1 VRNNKTNKMKTLTV
15 TLILIA
21 LATAVAAGLL
31 WHSSRNARLVNTR
44 ATNNSID
51 RSQPSGPVVP
61 QALTQVQPP
70 VKNEPARL
78 NLPERRTNVLT
89 PTPAPTATALSIH
102 SKFESLLDPQT
113 GFQRKQ
119 EVWSELT
126 KSGKLDLA
134 IGELEQR
141 AKDNPSNAAIPACLG
156 RGYLQKAG
164 SIQDVREQGILG
176 MKADQTFEAALA
188 LDPQNWDARFWK
200 ATAMSH
206 WPVQLNKTPEV
217 VDDLLA
223 LVDQQEKTTAR
234 PEFAQSYVLLGEQ
247 YEKSG
252 HTDYAKQT
260 WERGL
265 SQFPDYSQLKDKL
278 ARQP

>member
-1 VRNNKTNKMKTLTV
+1 MKALTLSLTV
-15 TLILIA
+15 LGV
-21 LATAVAAGLL
+21 AVVGTGLL
-31 WHSSRNARLVNTR
+31 WQRSSPMPRMSTGTTNPIDQKR
-44 ATNNSID
+44 AASASSAQTLP
-51 RSQPSGPVVP
+51 R
-61 QALTQVQPP
+61 VQIPL
-70 VKNEPARL
+70 KAESNRAGL
-78 NLPERRTNVLT
+78 AERRNFVPT
-89 PTPAPTATALSIH
+89 PTQIPPHTPTSLSIH
-102 SKFESLLDPQT
+102 AKFESLLDPHT
-113 GFQRKQ
+113 GFEQKQ
-119 EVWSELT
+119 AVWSELT

-134 IGELEQR
+134 IAELEQR
-141 AKDNPSNAAIPACLG
+141 AKDNPSNADIPACLG

-188 LDPQNWDARFWK
+188 LDPQNWDARYWK
-200 ATAMSH
+200 ATAMSY

-217 VDDLLA
+217 VDELLA

-260 WERGL
+260 WQRGL
-265 SQFPDYSQLKDKL
+265 TQFPDYSQLKDKL